1 MRIDRTSGDRLL
13 GRMNLVLKMIEKSAA
28 ERAASDTEDF
38 EIDQGNYDDTF
49 WNGVEEGEIL
59 FARKLLKVIGDQE

>member
-1 MRIDRTSGDRLL
+1 
-13 GRMNLVLKMIEKSAA
+13 MIEKSAA